1 MTKYSIKQISE
12 KLFIPQV
19 KDSFFLSSWLSI
31 DDHLRTWH
39 GTFYSEK
46 YCICCSSKEAE
57 EIIEKYK
64 NITENKLTK
73 TKYPIYHM
81 P

>member
-1 MTKYSIKQISE
+1 MTKYRIKQISE

-19 KDSFFLSSWLSI
+19 KDSFFSSWLSI
-31 DDHLRTWH
+31 DDDLQTWN
-39 GTFYSEK
+39 GTFYSER
-46 YCICCSSKEAE
+46 YCVCCSLEEAK

-64 NITENKLTK
+64 NIIENKLTK
-73 TKYPIYHM
+73 PKYPIYHK